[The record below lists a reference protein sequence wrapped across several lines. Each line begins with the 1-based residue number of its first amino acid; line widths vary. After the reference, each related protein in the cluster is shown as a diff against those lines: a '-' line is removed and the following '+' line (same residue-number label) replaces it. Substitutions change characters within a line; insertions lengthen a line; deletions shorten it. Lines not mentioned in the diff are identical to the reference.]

1 MKWIRMLAVL
11 LVLLIL
17 AACTPEPDE
26 STETAAPMPEAEAPA
41 ENVIR
46 EPEEEDVPFEAKPVI
61 YLYPERETAVTGA
74 LDYDGTLTS
83 TYPAYE
89 NGWTVLAQPDGTLL
103 DPDTG
108 REYYCLFWEG
118 VSHGDYDF
126 SEGFCVAGADT
137 RAFLEQALAELGL
150 TEREANA
157 FLISGL
163 PQMEGNAYNLL
174 SFQREAYTDRARL
187 TIAPEPDSVLRVFLA
202 WQALEEPVEIA
213 PQALEPFQREGFTV
227 VEWGGC
233 KIS

>member
-1 MKWIRMLAVL
+1 MKKRCILLIFL
-11 LVLLIL
+11 LVLTLPG
-17 AACTPEPDE
+17 CTPELPG
-26 STETAAPMPEAEAPA
+26 TAA
-41 ENVIR
+41 
-46 EPEEEDVPFEAKPVI
+46 AKPVI
-61 YLYPERETAVTGA
+61 YLYPEKETEVTVR
-74 LDYDGTLTS
+74 LSYDGELTC

-89 NGWTVLAQPDGTLL
+89 DGWTVTAAPDGTLT
-103 DPDTG
+103 DGDG
-108 REYYCLFWEG
+108 RAYYCLFWEG

-150 TEREANA
+150 TEREANE
-157 FLISGL
+157 FLIYWL